1 MEDKIDQKDFVE
13 NKQNTTVPQPFI
25 SDDKQDEG
33 VNKRQKLFK
42 DICSILFIVF
52 IISVIAI
59 TAYNDFF
66 GENAGREQATFEEI
80 LQILGKNWW
89 CLLIAVFFLFVS
101 FFWKGL
107 KNVVMCKALTGKG
120 YFKLSIETAILG
132 TYYNNVTPLAVG
144 GQPFEIYHLSKHGV
158 RGGAAASIPIASF
171 FLNQLTFVILAVIAL
186 TMFNLNVLNAQAMI
200 PESYAPTLSLL
211 TIIGC
216 ICFIA
221 MPSMIVLFSIMP
233 KIGSK
238 LVFWVVKLGAKLRI
252 LKDPNKTLRSTIKTI
267 VHNSHCL
274 KKLGSTPVAF
284 LLIVLLSFLE
294 NFCLSLIPFFVL
306 KTFGFAIEGLTF
318 FQEYIVIAIIAYM
331 LLASVSFVPTP
342 GNSGV
347 VDGGFYLLFSGSL
360 VSGLA
365 FPAMMTWRLCSFY
378 GTLIVGFI
386 LTTHIKNRD
395 AKKLKLNQS
404 IIEAEGEFN
413 EDVEIPDYITIPN
426 IETPKPIRKKAE

>member
-1 MEDKIDQKDFVE
+1 MNSSNNQNGFVE
-13 NKQNTTVPQPFI
+13 QEQNIAPTQPILSDNKN
-25 SDDKQDEG
+25 DDG
-33 VNKRQKLFK
+33 VSKRQKIFK
-42 DICSILFIVF
+42 NVCSVLFIVF
-52 IISVIAI
+52 IVGVIAI

-66 GENAGREQATFEEI
+66 GDNAGREKATFEEI

-107 KNVVMCKALTGKG
+107 KNVVMCKALTGKS
-120 YFKLSIETAILG
+120 YVKLSMETAVLG

-158 RGGAAASIPIASF
+158 RGGAASSIPIASF

-216 ICFIA
+216 FCFIA

-238 LVFWVVKLGAKLRI
+238 LVFWVVKLSAKLRI
-252 LKDPNKTLRSTIKTI
+252 LKDPNKTLRSTIKNI

-274 KKLGSTPVAF
+274 KKLGSTPIAF

-306 KTFGFAIEGLTF
+306 KTFGFYIEGLTF

-386 LTTHIKNRD
+386 LSTHINNRD
-395 AKKLKLNQS
+395 ARRLKANKS

-413 EDVEIPDYITIPN
+413 EDVDIPDYINIPTIEIAPHN
-426 IETPKPIRKKAE
+426 TKKAK

>member
-1 MEDKIDQKDFVE
+1 MQNEQTELVENDKISTLKEPSLNDNSV
-13 NKQNTTVPQPFI
+13 
-25 SDDKQDEG
+25 S
-33 VNKRQKLFK
+33 KRQKIFK
-42 DICSILFIVF
+42 TVCSVLFIVF
-52 IISVIAI
+52 IVGVIAV

-66 GENAGREQATFEEI
+66 GDNSGREQATFEEI
-80 LQILGKNWW
+80 MQILGKNWY
-89 CLLIAVFFLFVS
+89 CLFVAIFFLFVS

-107 KNVVMCKALTGKG
+107 KNMAMCKTLTGKP
-120 YFKLSIETAILG
+120 YVKLSMETAILG

-171 FLNQLTFVILAVIAL
+171 FLNQLTFVILAIIAL
-186 TMFNLNVLNAQAMI
+186 TMFNANVCDAQSMI
-200 PESYAPTLSLL
+200 PDSYAPTLCLL

-221 MPSMIVLFSIMP
+221 MPSMIVLFSVMP

-238 LVFWVVKLGAKLRI
+238 LVYWVVLLGAKLKV
-252 LKDPNKTLRSTIKTI
+252 LKDPNKTLHSTVKTI

-274 KKLGSTPVAF
+274 KKLGSNPLAF
-284 LLIVLLSFLE
+284 WLIILFSFLE

-306 KTFGFAIEGLTF
+306 KTFGFSIEGLTF
-318 FQEYIVIAIIAYM
+318 LQEYLVIAIIAYM

-365 FPAMMTWRLCSFY
+365 FPAMMVWRLCSFY

-386 LTTHIKNRD
+386 LSTHINNRD
-395 AKKLKLNQS
+395 NKKLKSNQS
-404 IIEAEGEFN
+404 IIESEGEFK
-413 EDVEIPDYITIPN
+413 EEVEIPDYINIPD
-426 IETPKPIRKKAE
+426 IEVSSTSHKKAK